1 MQTKLSWRTNIFQSG
16 TILDGTVED
25 FVTSRWK
32 LDKTC
37 YKTRLIQARLDH
49 FMIRRQGA
57 HSLNQKLLLWNWAV
71 LIIYHVQ
78 CQELK
83 KQQKLKTAVF
93 FCFKYSKWINK
104 SWKAYIVATIL
115 QTSWKFW
122 MTWKSKHYIIMKTN
136 WTDKGELI
144 RLWWCRYRLWHQE
157 NLPRWPINLT
167 LSQNWPNS
175 TIKAINSHI
184 L

>member
-37 YKTRLIQARLDH
+37 YKTETNSGE
-49 FMIRRQGA
+49 IRSFHDQETRGTQPKSETSA
-57 HSLNQKLLLWNWAV
+57 VKLSCPHHLSCTLSRT
-71 LIIYHVQ
+71 
-78 CQELK
+78 K
-83 KQQKLKTAVF
+83 KKQKLKTAF
-93 FCFKYSKWINK
+93 FFGFKYSKWINK